1 AWRFPATIMIAAQ
14 EHHRRQAQDVHP
26 EAAPSLAPS
35 PQPTP
40 ERSAAVLITGGIG
53 SVPAPTG
60 QNAAVLST
68 AEIYWPAARG
78 FWPVKAMSS
87 SRSNHCAVLL
97 ANGGV
102 LIMGGVQTVFAP
114 SFAGPTVPWTLSS
127 SDLFNSL
134 TGQFISG
141 PSMT

>member
-1 AWRFPATIMIAAQ
+1 
-14 EHHRRQAQDVHP
+14 
-26 EAAPSLAPS
+26 
-35 PQPTP
+35 
-40 ERSAAVLITGGIG
+40 

-114 SFAGPTVPWTLSS
+114 SFAGPTVPWILSS

-134 TGQFISG
+134 TGQFTSG
-141 PSMT
+141 PSMTAPRDGLSATLLNNGSVLVIGGGTSTAELYDSQANRFNSTGPMAVER